1 MRKICWQ
8 VKSRRLT
15 EIINK
20 QRQHSTEYNQEKV
33 GQTFKVLVEGFSKK
47 SDDDLFGRT
56 THNSVAVFPKK
67 HHKPGDYVMV
77 KITSCNSATLIGVS
91 VED

>member
-1 MRKICWQ
+1 
-8 VKSRRLT
+8 
-15 EIINK
+15 
-20 QRQHSTEYNQEKV
+20 
-33 GQTFKVLVEGFSKK
+33 VEGFSKK
-47 SDDDLFGRT
+47 SDADLFGRT

-77 KITSCNSATLIGVS
+77 KITSCNSATLIGEA